1 MCTWPSSEGLFI
13 FNVDMATILNLQ
25 EPQRHV
31 PDVPSWKAF
40 FEIGFRPLYLAG
52 SFWALVSILLWVFVP
67 EGLVGEINGVL
78 WHAHE
83 MLWGFVVTVAV
94 GFLLTASS
102 SWTGITP
109 LKGRALAVV
118 CVLWLLARLSYLVPG
133 ISALIAATVLDALF
147 LLGSAF
153 ALGRVLYRARSW
165 RNMGIALI
173 LVALS
178 ISHVAFVYAAVTSD
192 YAQTLRWFDAGLMFM
207 AMLVLLIG
215 RRVIPFFASRGVESL
230 ALPRLVRSGQFQ
242 LLLSVLAVWAY
253 AINQS
258 VLLSSTLAMI
268 GVISVIQVVLWK
280 PYKVIHH
287 PVQWILYL
295 GYGLTG
301 VGMLLAAWQIQS
313 ETMRFAWPIHVIG
326 MGGFSVLIL
335 GMMTR
340 TGLRHLGFP
349 LILNRS
355 MKTSYSFAFVGIG
368 TSVMANVACGS
379 ASLDNCHGPVF
390 ERFCS
395 RHDSSLCRQKPD
407 DRSTS
412 SNSPAGSKNQPTI
425 IFKFRQKGFHASHQS
440 HRLCVAFADLRGKQ
454 P

>member
-1 MCTWPSSEGLFI
+1 
-13 FNVDMATILNLQ
+13 MATILNLQ
-25 EPQRHV
+25 EPQRDV

-52 SFWALVSILLWVFVP
+52 TFWALISILLWVFLP
-67 EGLVGEINGVL
+67 EGLLGELNGVL

-109 LKGRALAVV
+109 LKGGALATV
-118 CVLWLLARLSYLVPG
+118 CVFWLLARILYLVPG
-133 ISALIAATVLDALF
+133 LSALIAATGLDALF
-147 LLGSAF
+147 LFGSSF
-153 ALGRVLYRARSW
+153 ALARVLYRARSW

-173 LVALS
+173 VGTLS
-178 ISHVAFVYAAVTSD
+178 ISHVAFVYSAVTSD

-215 RRVIPFFASRGVESL
+215 RRVIPFFASRGVANLE
-230 ALPRLVRSGQFQ
+230 LPRLVGSGQFQ
-242 LLLSVLAVWAY
+242 LLLSGLAVLAYV
-253 AINQS
+253 INQLA
-258 VLLSSTLAMI
+258 LLSLTLAMI
-268 GVISVIQVVLWK
+268 GAISVIQVILWK
-280 PYKVIHH
+280 PHKVIRH

-301 VGMLLAAWQIQS
+301 VGMLLAAWQAQS

-326 MGGFSVLIL
+326 MGGFAVLIL

-355 MKTSYSFAFVGIG
+355 MKISYYLLIVATFLRLVALEPLLWPTLHAAALAWIIAMGLFLKDFIP
-368 TSVMANVACGS
+368 VMIRPYA
-379 ASLDNCHGPVF
+379 
-390 ERFCS
+390 
-395 RHDSSLCRQKPD
+395 
-407 DRSTS
+407 DRSQMIGLPQVT
-412 SNSPAGSKNQPTI
+412 
-425 IFKFRQKGFHASHQS
+425 
-440 HRLCVAFADLRGKQ
+440 RLQGRKMN
-454 P
+454 PP